1 MMNSWTFDTPEIAN
15 TFDAHV
21 REQLPWYDMV
31 TDAVVYIASNYM
43 TKGCVITEVGSSTG
57 NMTKALLPIFNERD
71 GNHYQAIEVSKE
83 MCEVFNKN
91 IQHPLVTC
99 HEADILD
106 ITDGDMDEL
115 DRSNVTILFLTLM
128 FIPVNE
134 REDLMRMLIGNSHKG
149 GCIIVVDKVL
159 DHGGYFAT
167 VLKRLTMHFK
177 LQQGA
182 KPEDVLNKEMSLAGV
197 QIPID
202 PAILGADAKQFFRM
216 GEFAGWV
223 IEC

>member
-1 MMNSWTFDTPEIAN
+1 MNSWTFDTPEIAE

-31 TDAVVYIASNYM
+31 TDAVVYIARNYLPEFG
-43 TKGCVITEVGSSTG
+43 TVVDIGASTG
-57 NMTKALLPIFNERD
+57 NMVDKLMPLMIERWAD
-71 GNHYQAIEVSKE
+71 VVAIEKSIPMCKVLQKKYEKSEYVSVQNVNITNSE
-83 MCEVFNKN
+83 MPEAEVY
-91 IQHPLVTC
+91 
-99 HEADILD
+99 
-106 ITDGDMDEL
+106 
-115 DRSNVTILFLTLM
+115 ILFLTMM
-128 FIPVNE
+128 FIPTE
-134 REDLMRMLIGNSHKG
+134 RRKALMKAMRANCTKG
-149 GCIIVVDKVL
+149 GVIIVVDKVY

-167 VLKRLTMHFK
+167 VLKRLTMQFK

-216 GEFAGWV
+216 GEFAGWI
-223 IEC
+223 IEK

>member
-1 MMNSWTFDTPEIAN
+1 MKSWTFETTDIAE
-15 TFDAHV
+15 TFDSHV

-31 TDAVVYIASNYM
+31 TDSVAYITRNYLQDYGVVVDIGA
-43 TKGCVITEVGSSTG
+43 STG
-57 NMTKALLPIFNERD
+57 NMIDKLAPLASERIS
-71 GNHYQAIEVSKE
+71 QIIAIEKSGSMSDVLRKKYSKNNNWIHIK
-83 MCEVFNKN
+83 EV
-91 IQHPLVTC
+91 
-99 HEADILD
+99 D
-106 ITDGDMDEL
+106 ITKVPMPKA
-115 DRSNVTILFLTLM
+115 NVYIMFLTMM
-128 FIPVNE
+128 FIPIGYRKALINSMRANCE
-134 REDLMRMLIGNSHKG
+134 RG
-149 GCIIVVDKVL
+149 GVIVVVDKVC
-159 DHGGYFAT
+159 DHQGYFST

-202 PAILGADAKQFFRM
+202 PAILGDDAKQFFRM

>member
-1 MMNSWTFDTPEIAN
+1 MNSWTFESKEIAEI
-15 TFDAHV
+15 FDYHV

-31 TDAVVYIASNYM
+31 TDAVVYITRNYLPEY
-43 TKGCVITEVGSSTG
+43 GVVVDIGASTG
-57 NMTKALLPIFNERD
+57 NMVDKLMPLTLERLAD
-71 GNHYQAIEVSKE
+71 VVAIEKSIS
-83 MCEVFNKN
+83 MCKVLKNKYKKSDCVVVEN
-91 IQHPLVTC
+91 SDVTRGDLPK
-99 HEADILD
+99 AD
-106 ITDGDMDEL
+106 
-115 DRSNVTILFLTLM
+115 VYILFLTMM
-128 FIPVNE
+128 FIPIDK
-134 REDLMRMLIGNSHKG
+134 RKALIDSMRANCKQG
-149 GCIIVVDKVL
+149 GVIVVVDKVY

-167 VLKRLTMHFK
+167 VLKRLTMQFK

-223 IEC
+223 IET

>member
-1 MMNSWTFDTPEIAN
+1 MKSWTFESKEIAQ

-31 TDAVVYIASNYM
+31 TEATAYIIRNYLPQYGTVVDIGA
-43 TKGCVITEVGSSTG
+43 STG
-57 NMTKALLPIFNERD
+57 NLIDRILPLIKEREGD
-71 GNHYQAIEVSKE
+71 VIAIEKSREMSKVLISKYKADDDIDII
-83 MCEVFNKN
+83 CSD
-91 IQHPLVTC
+91 VT
-99 HEADILD
+99 A
-106 ITDGDMDEL
+106 TDVPHAEIY
-115 DRSNVTILFLTLM
+115 VVFLTLM
-128 FIPVNE
+128 FVPIEHRAGILKVLRDRCPQ
-134 REDLMRMLIGNSHKG
+134 G
-149 GCIIVVDKVL
+149 GAIIVVDKVC
-159 DHGGYFAT
+159 DHQGYFST

-182 KPEDVLNKEMSLAGV
+182 KAEDVLTKEMSLAGV

-202 PAILGADAKQFFRM
+202 PAILGDDAKQFFRM

>member
-1 MMNSWTFDTPEIAN
+1 MKSWTFETKEIAE

-31 TDAVVYIASNYM
+31 TDVVAYIARNYLPEFG
-43 TKGCVITEVGSSTG
+43 TVVDIGASTG
-57 NMTKALLPIFNERD
+57 NMVDKLMPLMVERWAD
-71 GNHYQAIEVSKE
+71 VVAIEKSIPMCKVLQKKYENSKYVSVQNVNITNSKMPE
-83 MCEVFNKN
+83 AEVY
-91 IQHPLVTC
+91 
-99 HEADILD
+99 
-106 ITDGDMDEL
+106 
-115 DRSNVTILFLTLM
+115 ILFLTMM
-128 FIPVNE
+128 FIPTE
-134 REDLMRMLIGNSHKG
+134 RRKDLMKAMRANCIKG
-149 GCIIVVDKVL
+149 GVIIVVDKVY

-167 VLKRLTMHFK
+167 VLKRLTMQFK

-202 PAILGADAKQFFRM
+202 PVILGEDAKQFFRM

>member
-15 TFDAHV
+15 KFDAHV

-31 TDAVVYIASNYM
+31 TDAVVYIARNYLPEFG
-43 TKGCVITEVGSSTG
+43 TVVDIGASTG
-57 NMTKALLPIFNERD
+57 NMVDKLMPLTLERLAD
-71 GNHYQAIEVSKE
+71 VVAIEKSIS
-83 MCEVFNKN
+83 MCEVLKNKYKKSDCVVVEN
-91 IQHPLVTC
+91 SDVTKGDLPK
-99 HEADILD
+99 AD
-106 ITDGDMDEL
+106 
-115 DRSNVTILFLTLM
+115 VYILFLTMM
-128 FIPVNE
+128 FIPIDK
-134 REDLMRMLIGNSHKG
+134 RKALIDSMRANCKQG
-149 GCIIVVDKVL
+149 GVIVVVDKVY

-167 VLKRLTMHFK
+167 VLKRLTMQFK

-202 PAILGADAKQFFRM
+202 PAILGEDAKQFFRM